1 MPHRHSFVRLRLLS
15 CFRHECVSCETAGYV
30 VCLCVHRSC
39 IYHRIVELDDI
50 LVQAFTLRARLRMI
64 HLMRAAE
71 DQYTAQRRVS
81 PLPFAKSAGAI
92 TTTAATGTTGG
103 TSAGATS
110 NKGTSGGHTSPIEIA
125 AAMLTEMFKSAFQ
138 QCKTSGTKSS
148 TPRQLFT

>member
-1 MPHRHSFVRLRLLS
+1 VYGPGTPLARVLICVCTAPLL
-15 CFRHECVSCETAGYV
+15 CC
-30 VCLCVHRSC
+30 
-39 IYHRIVELDDI
+39 RIVELDDI

-71 DQYTAQRRVS
+71 DQYNTQRRVS
-81 PLPFAKSAGAI
+81 PLPFAKSAGVI
-92 TTTAATGTTGG
+92 TTTAATGTTAG
-103 TSAGATS
+103 TSASTTS
-110 NKGTSGGHTSPIEIA
+110 NKGSGGHTSPIEIA

>member
-1 MPHRHSFVRLRLLS
+1 MPHRHNFVRLRLLS
-15 CFRHECVSCETAGYV
+15 RFRHECVSCETAGYA

-64 HLMRAAE
+64 NLMRAAE
-71 DQYTAQRRVS
+71 DQYNTQRRVS
-81 PLPFAKSAGAI
+81 PLPFAKSAGVI
-92 TTTAATGTTGG
+92 TTTAG
-103 TSAGATS
+103 TSASATGS
-110 NKGTSGGHTSPIEIA
+110 KGSGGHTSPIEIA
-125 AAMLTEMFKSAFQ
+125 ASMLTEMFKSAFQ

>member
-1 MPHRHSFVRLRLLS
+1 
-15 CFRHECVSCETAGYV
+15 
-30 VCLCVHRSC
+30 
-39 IYHRIVELDDI
+39 VELDDI

-71 DQYTAQRRVS
+71 DQYAAQRRVS
-81 PLPFAKSAGAI
+81 PLPFAKSAGVI
-92 TTTAATGTTGG
+92 TTTAATTTTAS
-103 TSAGATS
+103 TSASTTS
-110 NKGTSGGHTSPIEIA
+110 NKGSGGHTSPIEIA